1 VAEML
6 HRVVPVDPRSRPH
19 VIAIAFRAESLLAAL
34 DTSSS
39 LCDVRFL
46 LLLVC
51 LPLAACNAVLSPPP
65 HPYVTSDVVGS
76 YAGYQSAPLQDT
88 PISHPD
94 RPLELQP
101 ETVRYTGRELPG
113 TIVINTRERRL
124 YLVVDGEVA
133 IRYAV
138 GVGKAGRQW
147 QGRAVIDGAHIEP
160 AWAPTPEIKRDNPS
174 LPDVIPG
181 GSPGNPM
188 GARALTLSGG
198 EYAIHGTNRPESIG
212 TYASYGCIRMF
223 NEDIVDLFS
232 RVRVG
237 TEVVVTL

>member
-1 VAEML
+1 ML
-6 HRVVPVDPRSRPH
+6 HQLGSIDPSRTCTAPR
-19 VIAIAFRAESLLAAL
+19 IAFRADDLLAAS

-39 LCDVRFL
+39 LCHVRFL

-51 LPLAACNAVLSPPP
+51 FPLAACNAVLSPPP
-65 HPYVTSDVVGS
+65 HPYVTGQLAGS
-76 YAGYQSAPLQDT
+76 YAGYQSAPLQDA
-88 PISHPD
+88 PISHPV

-101 ETVRYTGRELPG
+101 ETVRYNGGELPG

-124 YLVVDGEVA
+124 YLVLDGEVA
-133 IRYAV
+133 IRYPV
-138 GVGKAGRQW
+138 GVGRAGRQW

-198 EYAIHGTNRPESIG
+198 EYAIHGTNRPETVG

-223 NEDIVDLFS
+223 NEDIIDLFS
-232 RVRVG
+232 RVRLG
-237 TEVVVTL
+237 TEVVVAL